1 MTSDGSL
8 SYSDRLLLA
17 SLRPPLSKPVAQ
29 RAVQKAVRLLSLAQ
43 SLGKIREAADPLLRT
58 YAFGREQSVHAR
70 ILADTVDILGSRLD
84 KLPERKR
91 PHYTPHQRW
100 RILEIRRLLA
110 LSAEETA
117 TFFRVSTGTVLRW
130 ETEAGR
136 EPDKGTVGSLLRP
149 TPPLRRY
156 ADVVRHLVQ
165 TMDRLGF
172 KGAGT
177 VAATLARAGWR
188 LARETVRRYQHEPPV
203 EPPSRVQRISR
214 PDRTPVSARGPNDVW
229 LLDLTSVKGLFGLQ
243 GFRIAAVLDAFS
255 RAPLA
260 VRVFAG
266 EPTAPDVVAL
276 FESAVRRHGRPRHVV
291 SDQGT
296 QFAAELFAQALERC
310 GVRQRF
316 GAVGHKGS
324 VALIERFWRTL
335 KEALRLPLFR
345 PLTQADLQRRVV
357 FAVLHYTF
365 YRPHQGLARATP
377 AEVLF
382 GWPAAVS
389 AAVAPPRGRLRDPSA
404 TAQRFAVAFLDPEAR
419 HPILVKAA

>member
-1 MTSDGSL
+1 
-8 SYSDRLLLA
+8 
-17 SLRPPLSKPVAQ
+17 
-29 RAVQKAVRLLSLAQ
+29 
-43 SLGKIREAADPLLRT
+43 
-58 YAFGREQSVHAR
+58 
-70 ILADTVDILGSRLD
+70 
-84 KLPERKR
+84 
-91 PHYTPHQRW
+91 
-100 RILEIRRLLA
+100 
-110 LSAEETA
+110 
-117 TFFRVSTGTVLRW
+117 
-130 ETEAGR
+130 
-136 EPDKGTVGSLLRP
+136 
-149 TPPLRRY
+149 
-156 ADVVRHLVQ
+156 
-165 TMDRLGF
+165 MDRLGF

-177 VAATLARAGWR
+177 IAATLARAGWR
-188 LARETVRRYQHEPPV
+188 LARETVRRYRHEPPV
-203 EPPSRVQRISR
+203 EPRSGVRRIRR
-214 PDRTPVSARGPNDVW
+214 PDRTAVTARGPNDVW

-260 VRVFAG
+260 VRVFGA
-266 EPTAPDVVAL
+266 EPSAADVVAL

-296 QFAAELFAQALERC
+296 QCAAELFEQALERC
-310 GVRQRF
+310 GVRHRF
-316 GAVGHKGS
+316 GAVGHSGS

-345 PLTQADLQRRVV
+345 PLTQGDLQRRVA

-365 YRPHQGLARATP
+365 YRPHQGLAQATP

-389 AAVAPPRGRLRDPSA
+389 AAVAPPRGRLGDPSA